1 MHYPKT
7 KLLPT
12 IQIDSIISM
21 FYFEFTKDYVFK
33 GERHDFWEFLYVD
46 KGEVEVTAD
55 TIVHPLRQG
64 TIIFHKPNE
73 FHSINANKVIAP
85 NLVVMSFE
93 CHSEAMKHFE
103 NKVIPIGDEE
113 RNLLALIIE
122 EGTHAFHSPFRIPLQ
137 RREEPL
143 IGSEQLVQLYL
154 STFLIRLLRQ
164 MELPQANSVTKIV
177 QTNSLDN
184 SHQDDNS
191 VQNQNK
197 ETFPVSS
204 SKTRALSYASKEKLE
219 EDYVH
224 QLIEYMKQRLKDKPS
239 LSEISEA
246 VHLSQTRLQH
256 LFKQKTGYSVM
267 DYFGKMKIDQAKTYI
282 REEKFN
288 FTEIAHK
295 LGFGSVH
302 SFSKAFK
309 KMTDMSPSEYA
320 KSVKARVHSSEGS
333 NQPVPSPPFVDHCQF

>member
-12 IQIDSIISM
+12 IQIDSIISL

-46 KGEVEVTAD
+46 KGEVEVTSD
-55 TIVHPLRQG
+55 TAVHLLRQG
-64 TIIFHKPNE
+64 MIIFHKPNE

-137 RREEPL
+137 RRKEPL

-154 STFLIRLLRQ
+154 NTFLIRLLRQ
-164 MELPQANSVTKIV
+164 MELPQVNCAANIKPILS
-177 QTNSLDN
+177 
-184 SHQDDNS
+184 
-191 VQNQNK
+191 
-197 ETFPVSS
+197 
-204 SKTRALSYASKEKLE
+204 LSYASKEKLE

-224 QLIEYMKQRLKDKPS
+224 QLIEYMKQRLEDRLS
-239 LSEISEA
+239 LPEISEA
-246 VHLSQTRLQH
+246 VHLSQTRLQL

-295 LGFGSVH
+295 LGFASVH

-320 KSVKARVHSSEGS
+320 KSVKARIHSSEGS
-333 NQPVPSPPFVDHCQF
+333 DQPVPSPPFEDHCRY